1 MPYAG
6 PWPSPPS
13 KAPAIIVYVC
23 IHIYMCVLVSICICF
38 VCIRGPKA
46 KTTAKAEA
54 KPKAKTKTKAKLKTK
69 PKTVE
74 KKHPPAVTPKKARPV
89 IKRPAAQEEDEGDAC
104 CLHTICV
111 CLLVCLHFTFDRA
124 VYSL

>member
-1 MPYAG
+1 
-6 PWPSPPS
+6 
-13 KAPAIIVYVC
+13 
-23 IHIYMCVLVSICICF
+23 MCVLVSICICF

-46 KTTAKAEA
+46 KTKAKAEA
-54 KPKAKTKTKAKLKTK
+54 KPKAKTKAKPKTK

-104 CLHTICV
+104 CLHTIRF
-111 CLLVCLHFTFDRA
+111 CLLVCLQFTFDRA